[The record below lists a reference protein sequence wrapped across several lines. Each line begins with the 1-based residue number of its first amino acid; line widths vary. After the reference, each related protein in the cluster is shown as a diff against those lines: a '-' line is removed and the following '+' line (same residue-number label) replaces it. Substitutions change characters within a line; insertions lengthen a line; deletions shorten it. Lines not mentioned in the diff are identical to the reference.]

1 MLIGGYPLGAPE
13 NKIPV
18 LTEFEL
24 LRVNCPLYLL
34 KEEYRVEN

>member
-1 MLIGGYPLGAPE
+1 MSVSE
-13 NKIPV
+13 DKIPV
-18 LTEFEL
+18 LTDLEL